1 MSTSQKR
8 SSAIS
13 KTSSKDVDI
22 IDATHPQDSA
32 DHTSVQ
38 DADLLKSSQGSSQEN
53 CDENVT
59 SKDGTPSG
67 GAAAGSDNA
76 GEAPSSELNRAEEGE
91 QPDDDDEEHDET
103 GEVDEEGEEDDDEG
117 DEDDDEEDD
126 YDHHQQSNDQDG
138 LFSSGGSMSGMVSGM
153 SSRLKG
159 ILTNLRAYEDPSLQL
174 IALQDLAVLL
184 SVSTEDTLAG
194 YFSCD
199 SFVKELVL
207 LLRGT
212 GGDFDNPEIMLLACR
227 CLSNLMEAMPASLGS
242 VVYSGAVPVLCSK
255 LLEIQYIDLAE
266 QSLTVSFRA
275 VLDILRY
282 YFRFLTLSTL
292 LTLIALVR
300 RTSL

>member
-1 MSTSQKR
+1 M
-8 SSAIS
+8 
-13 KTSSKDVDI
+13 
-22 IDATHPQDSA
+22 DATHLQDSA

-38 DADLLKSSQGSSQEN
+38 DADQSKSSQGSSQEN
-53 CDENVT
+53 CDEKDT
-59 SKDGTPSG
+59 SKDGTPTG
-67 GAAAGSDNA
+67 GAAAGGDNA
-76 GEAPSSELNRAEEGE
+76 GEAASSESNRAEGDE
-91 QPDDDDEEHDET
+91 QPDDDGEEHDET
-103 GEVDEEGEEDDDEG
+103 GEVDEEREEDDDEG

-275 VLDILRY
+275 VFNILRY
-282 YFRFLTLSTL
+282 
-292 LTLIALVR
+292 
-300 RTSL
+300 

>member
-38 DADLLKSSQGSSQEN
+38 DADLSKSSQGSSQEN
-53 CDENVT
+53 CDEKVT

-67 GAAAGSDNA
+67 GAAAGSGNA